1 MLSCTVFIGVSSS
14 VRSVN
19 LPIIPLC
26 FLPPVIISPV
36 VHGITG
42 FVRDVFGLEVSKSVI
57 FFLRFSGICDSDRIE
72 FRFIWARIVWG
83 YVELYAFDHLSGFTF
98 HDHLSEISMSI
109 HIESDRAVIEVYR
122 FDFSFFYIICMIRT
136 LNPIRLIFYIA

>member
-1 MLSCTVFIGVSSS
+1 MLSFVIFIGVSSS

-26 FLPPVIISPV
+26 FLPAVIISPM

-42 FVRDVFGLEVSKSVI
+42 FVRDVFGLEVGESVI

-72 FRFIWARIVWG
+72 FRFIWARIVRG
-83 YVELYAFDHLSGFTF
+83 YVELYAFDHLSGFAF
-98 HDHLSEISMSI
+98 HDHLSKITLTI

-136 LNPIRLIFYIA
+136 LNPIRLISYIT